1 MLIGV
6 GEEVG
11 GDGFRLAEI
20 KAGVSNIFE
29 FTTRDTVA
37 FHRQI
42 PLGEDLQLVL
52 AHVALVTVEVEIDVI
67 GHVHRAG
74 LVHGGAIGN
83 RDAVIVGQTI
93 VRGGLQSAGEALIAI
108 GRGQS
113 EQHFLLVG
121 ADNAPAA
128 LIKPFRAA
136 VSWWPASF
144 DGVTLTSWPSSGKR
158 LLPIRLA

>member
-1 MLIGV
+1 MIVSLHLLLIGIR
-6 GEEVG
+6 EEVG

-20 KAGVSNIFE
+20 KAGVSNIFQ
-29 FTTRDTVA
+29 FATRDTVA

-42 PLGEDLQLVL
+42 PLGEDLELML
-52 AHVALVTVEVEIDVI
+52 AHIALLTVEVEIDVI
-67 GHVHRAG
+67 GHIHRAG

-93 VRGGLQSAGEALIAI
+93 VRGGLQGARKALIAI
-108 GRGQS
+108 GRGQG

-128 LIKPFRAA
+128 LIKSFRAA
-136 VSWWPASF
+136 VEL
-144 DGVTLTSWPSSGKR
+144 VTR
-158 LLPIRLA
+158 VV